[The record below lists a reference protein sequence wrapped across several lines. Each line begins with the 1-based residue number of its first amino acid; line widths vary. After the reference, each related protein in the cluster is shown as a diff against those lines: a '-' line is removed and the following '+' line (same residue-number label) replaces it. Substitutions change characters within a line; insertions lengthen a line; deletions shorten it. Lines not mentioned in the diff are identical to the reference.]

1 MNDHVV
7 GRLPVDTG
15 VSGWEAIKPRQF
27 PVRTLDSDILAD
39 WLVIGA
45 GFGGL
50 SAARRLRQLRP
61 HDSTVVLDAPEVA
74 QGAPGRN
81 SGFMIDVPHNLSS
94 ANYSVGDRKSVV

>member
-39 WLVIGA
+39 WLVVGA

-50 SAARRLRQLRP
+50 SAARRVRELRP
-61 HDSTVVLDAPEVA
+61 HDSLVVLDAPEVA
-74 QGAPGRN
+74 TGAPGRN
-81 SGFMIDVPHNLSS
+81 SGFMIDVPLNISS